1 MTHHSPSAGV
11 LVLHAWWGRTDDV
24 RLFAAALEADG
35 FAVAVPDLF
44 GGRTAGTVDE
54 AERLVG
60 SVDPAAVEAAALA
73 ALDALRDRVGPA
85 GRVAVLGFSYGAAVA
100 LALTRLRSE
109 VTAAVLYYG
118 TGDPSGAEASRAP
131 VLLHLAA
138 DDPYEDPGWVAA
150 FVSALRTAGRTV
162 TERTW
167 PATGHWFAE
176 PSRVAFVPDAAE
188 AAYAVTLAFL
198 REPRT
203 DMTPGGPA

>member
-1 MTHHSPSAGV
+1 MTHVSPSAGV

-24 RLFAAALEADG
+24 RDFAAALEADG
-35 FAVAVPDLF
+35 FAVAAPDLF
-44 GGRTAGTVDE
+44 GGRTADTVDD
-54 AERLVG
+54 AEQLVG
-60 SVDPAAVEAAALA
+60 SVDPAAAEAAALA

-100 LALTRLRSE
+100 LALTRLRPE
-109 VTAAVLYYG
+109 VAAAVLYYG

-138 DDPYEDPGWVAA
+138 DDPYEDPGWVAD
-150 FVSALRTAGRTV
+150 FVSALRATGRTV

-176 PSRVAFVPDAAE
+176 PSRAAFVPDAAA
-188 AAYAVTLAFL
+188 AAYAASRAFL
-198 REPRT
+198 RQHLT
-203 DMTPGGPA
+203 TTSPGGPG